1 MPARDRGDRPRAG
14 GMGAGMAALEAR
26 TGTARSATRRGG
38 RFARPGTE
46 DAAEALVRQAVARAK
61 DGDAAAVRYLYVR
74 YAGEVEAYVRAIV
87 RDAHEA
93 EDITQNVFAKLVPSL
108 RHYEEQ
114 SVPFAGWILRVARN
128 AAFDNMRQRR
138 AVPYEDVRSID
149 SRQVE
154 GVFSDS
160 G

>member
-93 EDITQNVFAKLVPSL
+93 EDVVHNVFAKLVTSL
-108 RHYEEQ
+108 ASYEERN
-114 SVPFAGWILRVARN
+114 VPFAAWILRVARN
-128 AAFDNMRQRR
+128 AALDNLRQRR
-138 AVPYEDVRSID
+138 AVPCEDVYTVD
-149 SRQVE
+149 
-154 GVFSDS
+154 
-160 G
+160 